1 MWNGSVFEIRIR
13 IHKVVENGS
22 NFEPDPQSFWKVN
35 TDPISNQIRIHNTDK
50 SVMSGYLCGGG
61 LLPELLDLL
70 LLVLLLQVKV
80 RGFNLC
86 TRSLFL
92 KRSAQSGNIYRSD
105 VPVCCMISLILNIPK
120 NCFTCAGDWNRLN
133 TYGIHKQELISTP
146 NCCFPFN

>member
-86 TRSLFL
+86 TRSLLL

-105 VPVCCMISLILNIPK
+105 VCCMISLILNIPK
-120 NCFTCAGDWNRLN
+120 NCLN
-133 TYGIHKQELISTP
+133 LRRWLTSP
-146 NCCFPFN
+146 NSGFPFN